1 MTTTSAGPAPSGA
14 ALKTGLLA
22 RMGHWA
28 IVRILLY
35 VVVLMVALIAS
46 TIATN
51 PLIPP
56 APSPLHHPL
65 LLARNLASP
74 ILLLAVYALLV
85 RWVERRPASELSPR
99 RGAPLLLIGV
109 VVGAALMGAVY
120 LVLWG
125 LGLATFAP
133 GTGLGGLGGEL
144 AVAFAAAVLEELLL
158 RAVLFR
164 ILEEAT
170 GTSVAVVVSAA
181 VFGLLHALNPGATP
195 LSTAAIAIEAGVLLA
210 LAYALTHN
218 LWLAIGIH
226 MSWNF
231 AEGSLFGAAVSGGT
245 PPHSLIKA
253 ALSGPGWLTGGAF
266 GPEASVVSVA
276 VCLAASLVIAIL
288 IVRPG
293 AWRPRAFR
301 LRLA

>member
-1 MTTTSAGPAPSGA
+1 MTSSSGDPGDGALPLKAGW
-14 ALKTGLLA
+14 LA
-22 RMGHWA
+22 RVSHWA
-28 IVRILLY
+28 IVRFLIY
-35 VVVLMVALIAS
+35 VVVLVGALIVS

-65 LLARNLASP
+65 LLAKNLASP
-74 ILLLAVYALLV
+74 ILLLALYALAV
-85 RWVERRPASELSPR
+85 RWVERRPATELGLR
-99 RGAPLLLIGV
+99 RGAPLFLIGA
-109 VVGAALMGAVY
+109 VVGTTLMGAVY

-125 LGLATFAP
+125 LGHVSFAA
-133 GTGLGGLGGEL
+133 GTGLGGLGGGL

-164 ILEEAT
+164 LLEEAT
-170 GTSVAVVVSAA
+170 GTTIAVAISAI
-181 VFGLLHALNPGATP
+181 VFGLLHALNLGATP

-210 LAYALTHN
+210 LAYALTRN

-226 MSWNF
+226 MAWNF

-245 PPHSLIKA
+245 QSQSLARSAI
-253 ALSGPGWLTGGAF
+253 SGPDWLSGGAF

-276 VCLAASLVIAIL
+276 VCLLASLAIGTL
-288 IVRPG
+288 IVRARG
-293 AWRPRAFR
+293 WRPRSFR
-301 LRLA
+301 LALA

>member
-1 MTTTSAGPAPSGA
+1 MTSHSAPSPQPGW
-14 ALKTGLLA
+14 LA
-22 RMGHWA
+22 RVSHWA
-28 IVRILLY
+28 IVRFLVY
-35 VVVLMVALIAS
+35 VIVLIGALIAS

-65 LLARNLASP
+65 LLAKNLASP
-74 ILLLAVYALLV
+74 ILLLALYALAV
-85 RWVERRPASELSPR
+85 RWVERRPATELDLR
-99 RGAPLLLIGV
+99 KGAPLFLVGVALGTSLIG
-109 VVGAALMGAVY
+109 GVY
-120 LVLWG
+120 LVLWS
-125 LGLATFAP
+125 LGRVSFSA
-133 GTGLGGLGGEL
+133 GTGLSGLDGGL
-144 AVAFAAAVLEELLL
+144 AVALAAAVLEELLL

-164 ILEEAT
+164 LLEESA
-170 GTSVAVVVSAA
+170 GTTIAVVISAA
-181 VFGLLHALNPGATP
+181 VFGLLHALNPGATA

-245 PPHSLIKA
+245 QSHSLARTVI
-253 ALSGPGWLTGGAF
+253 SGPDWLGGGAF

-276 VCLAASLVIAIL
+276 VCLLASLVIGAL
-288 IVRPG
+288 IVRAKG
-293 AWRPRAFR
+293 WRPISFR
-301 LRLA
+301 LALA